1 MKITVRL
8 SLVTL
13 FLINGISWTSA
24 QDFLPVF
31 QDTLVAVKHEIS
43 LNGRA
48 DFLSTSFRNDFSK
61 RIFLGGNIDN
71 EMKSSVLNR
80 HKPINRFGFDAQTE
94 IEYRSN
100 SKTFFKSKEWSW
112 LVRGGA
118 YTIGSGVYSTD
129 LMRLALNGNQACLGD
144 TIQMAG
150 TGFNFYSFQK
160 IGFGFHN
167 RKTKSS
173 FALNLV
179 NLSTALNGNLYDGSL
194 HHSTYG
200 DTLFLAVDGQFNRF
214 EKARFSS
221 GIGFAIDFD
230 FRIPFNWGENK
241 TAFIQFQAKNLGF
254 TFLTQPLKRFETD
267 SNWVYNGFSVN
278 QLTQENGP
286 FGSDFSLLDSLG
298 IYSKNRKGIL
308 ALPGFLQIGKI
319 IDAQSN
325 SRFQTF
331 YGVRVY
337 PSLFFI
343 PQAYAGVHSKLAEN
357 WVAGLSASY
366 GGTGNFRG
374 GLYAGFTKQNW
385 QISVGTEDLFGLISN
400 SGFGYSAQTRVK
412 FSF

>member
-1 MKITVRL
+1 MKTSIRL

-13 FLINGISWTSA
+13 FLFNGISWTSA

-31 QDTLVAVKHEIS
+31 QDTLVATKHEIS

-48 DFLSTSFRNDFSK
+48 DFFSTSMRNDFLK
-61 RIFLGGNIDN
+61 RIFLGGNIN
-71 EMKSSVLNR
+71 EAMKSNVLDR
-80 HKPINRFGFDAQTE
+80 HKAINRFGFDVQTE
-94 IEYRSN
+94 FEYRNN
-100 SKTFFKSKEWSW
+100 SKSFFKSKEWSW

-144 TIQMAG
+144 TIQMTG

-179 NLSTALNGNLYDGSL
+179 NLSSALNGTIFDGSL
-194 HHSTYG
+194 RNSAQG
-200 DTLFLAVDGQFNRF
+200 DTLFLAMDGQFNRF
-214 EKARFSS
+214 ENARLSS

-254 TFLTQPLKRFETD
+254 SFLTQPVQRYETD
-267 SNWVYNGFSVN
+267 SNWVYNGFSVD

-286 FGSDFSLLDSLG
+286 FGADFSVLDSLG
-298 IYSKNRKGIL
+298 VSPKSRRGIL

-325 SRFQTF
+325 ARFQAF